1 MGRGVAVRL
10 EHIMVE
16 HGTPDGAIRRRQVA
30 ESEQIVEQRVIGGAK
45 RRVVVGPPIV
55 DEDADRFERF
65 DAVPPHIWQIKRIA
79 GFERRFARVAPRLGA
94 ARVAVEVVDSGP
106 GLSAEAAAR
115 LFEPGYR
122 GTHAAQSLGACRGLS
137 TDPRPS
143 RLYDSAVRVCPGRWR
158 G

>member
-1 MGRGVAVRL
+1 
-10 EHIMVE
+10 MVE

-79 GFERRFARVAPRLGA
+79 GFERRFARVAPRLGE
-94 ARVAVEVVDSGP
+94 ARSEERRVGKECVSTCRSRW
-106 GLSAEAAAR
+106 SA
-115 LFEPGYR
+115 Y
-122 GTHAAQSLGACRGLS
+122 HKKKK
-137 TDPRPS
+137 
-143 RLYDSAVRVCPGRWR
+143 
-158 G
+158 